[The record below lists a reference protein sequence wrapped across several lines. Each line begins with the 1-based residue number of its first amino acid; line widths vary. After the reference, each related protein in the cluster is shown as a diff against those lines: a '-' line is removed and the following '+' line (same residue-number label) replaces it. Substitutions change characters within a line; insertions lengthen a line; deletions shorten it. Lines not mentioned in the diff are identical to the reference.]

1 MITKQEIEDKARD
14 FAIHTSNVQRDYVFG
29 WLLMGIYSASPLK
42 DVLIL
47 KGGNGLRKAYFE
59 NTRFSDDL
67 DFATESAVSEE
78 ALMEELNKVCDV
90 VQQGAGIVFEK
101 DRNKIQE
108 KQLSD
113 RDRSRKIYQARLYF
127 KDFYGNSETIV
138 ISIRMDITE
147 FDKIFLPTQS
157 RNLIHP
163 YSDVAVCTASLRC
176 LKLEEML
183 AAKLKCLLQRRYSFD
198 LYDYVYSIFINRAL
212 AVDRGEIVSVFLR
225 KTIFQP
231 SPGVVSE
238 LLLGLPFQVFRAA
251 WDKYIVAPVGS
262 LIAFEQA
269 VAWFT
274 ESIKELFGELTTG
287 YGRSAFFPARLR
299 NPILEAGSGLK
310 LLAVT
315 YDGVGRRV
323 EPYSLVYKR
332 RKDGAGQ
339 EYLYVYDQ
347 TGGRDSGPG
356 VKSFVN
362 TKISSIEVLNETF
375 EPRHPVELAKA
386 GEYSDK
392 TYFSKPFGS
401 GRQSG
406 FGSRSA
412 FGVRR
417 SSVIYVIECSY
428 CGKQFRRLRMST
440 QLKAHKDGYG
450 NACFGRAGYLV
461 DQRYP

>member
-163 YSDVAVCTASLRC
+163 YSDVQECRASIRC

-198 LYDYVYSIFINRAL
+198 LYDYVYAIFINREL
-212 AVDRGEIVSVFLR
+212 EINRGEIVSTFLK
-225 KTIFQP
+225 KTIFEP
-231 SPGVVSE
+231 SPGVVAG

-251 WDKYIVAPVGS
+251 WSKYIVAPASS
-262 LIAFEQA
+262 LISFETA
-269 VAWFT
+269 VAQFKDNIT
-274 ESIKELFGELTTG
+274 ALFGQFSPAL
-287 YGRSAFFPARLR
+287 GRGPFFP
-299 NPILEAGSGLK
+299 S
-310 LLAVT
+310 
-315 YDGVGRRV
+315 
-323 EPYSLVYKR
+323 
-332 RKDGAGQ
+332 
-339 EYLYVYDQ
+339 
-347 TGGRDSGPG
+347 
-356 VKSFVN
+356 
-362 TKISSIEVLNETF
+362 
-375 EPRHPVELAKA
+375 
-386 GEYSDK
+386 
-392 TYFSKPFGS
+392 
-401 GRQSG
+401 
-406 FGSRSA
+406 
-412 FGVRR
+412 
-417 SSVIYVIECSY
+417 
-428 CGKQFRRLRMST
+428 
-440 QLKAHKDGYG
+440 
-450 NACFGRAGYLV
+450 
-461 DQRYP
+461 